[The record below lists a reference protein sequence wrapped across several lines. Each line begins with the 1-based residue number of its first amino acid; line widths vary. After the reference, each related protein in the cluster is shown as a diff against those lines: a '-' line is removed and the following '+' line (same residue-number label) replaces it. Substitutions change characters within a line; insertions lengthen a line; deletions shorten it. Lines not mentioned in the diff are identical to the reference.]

1 MSDNSISVT
10 GDFWLG
16 TKNIDSILNTLRIV
30 LNDAKHSVKM
40 TAYSLTY
47 SKEFFDLLE
56 SVLKKEFPF
65 TLIINRYEKE
75 DFNGVRSL
83 MSRLM
88 KDYPNFVVRTFDPD
102 EGDLHA
108 KIVVI
113 DHQLGD
119 CQALIGSANLSWRGI
134 AKNHELLIKTFGD
147 SADTVGDLFD
157 LILKKT
163 SGVPK

>member
-16 TKNIDSILNTLRIV
+16 TKNIDSILNTLRTV
-30 LNDAKHSVKM
+30 LCDAEHSVKM

-47 SKEFFDLLE
+47 STEFFDLLE
-56 SVLKKEFPF
+56 SVLKKEFPV
-65 TLIINRYEKE
+65 TLIINRYENE
-75 DFNGVRSL
+75 DFDGVRSL
-83 MSRLM
+83 VSRLM
-88 KDYPNFVVRTFDPD
+88 KKYPNFVVKTFNPD

-113 DHQLGD
+113 DHQLEN

-134 AKNHELLIKTFGD
+134 AKNHELLIKLTGD
-147 SADTVGDLFD
+147 SAETVGDLFD
-157 LILKKT
+157 LIFKKT
-163 SGVPK
+163 TDVK

>member
-16 TKNIDSILNTLRIV
+16 TKNIDSILNTLRTV
-30 LNDAKHSVKM
+30 LCDAEHSVKM

-56 SVLKKEFPF
+56 SVLEKGFPV

-83 MSRLM
+83 MGRLM
-88 KDYPNFVVRTFDPD
+88 KTYSNFIVKTFVPD

-113 DHQLGD
+113 DHQLEN
-119 CQALIGSANLSWRGI
+119 CQALIGSANLSWRAI
-134 AKNHELLIKTFGD
+134 AKNHELLIKLTGD
-147 SADTVGDLFD
+147 SAETVGNLFE
-157 LILKKT
+157 LILKK
-163 SGVPK
+163 SDDV

>member
-16 TKNIDSILNTLRIV
+16 TKNIDSILNTLRTV
-30 LNDAKHSVKM
+30 LCDAEHSVKM

-56 SVLKKEFPF
+56 SVLEKGFPV

-83 MSRLM
+83 MGRLM
-88 KDYPNFVVRTFDPD
+88 KTYSNFIVKTFVPD

-113 DHQLGD
+113 DHQLEN
-119 CQALIGSANLSWRGI
+119 CQALIGSANLSWRAI
-134 AKNHELLIKTFGD
+134 AKNHELLIKLTGD
-147 SADTVGDLFD
+147 SAETVGDLLE
-157 LILKKT
+157 LILKK
-163 SGVPK
+163 SDDV

>member
-16 TKNIDSILNTLRIV
+16 TKNIDSVLNTLRTV
-30 LNDAKHSVKM
+30 LCDAEHSVKM

-56 SVLKKEFPF
+56 SVLEKGFPV

-83 MSRLM
+83 VGRLM
-88 KDYPNFVVRTFDPD
+88 KKYSNFIVKSFVPD

-113 DHQLGD
+113 DHQLEN
-119 CQALIGSANLSWRGI
+119 CQALIGSANLSWRAI
-134 AKNHELLIKTFGD
+134 AKNHELLIKLTDD
-147 SADTVGDLFD
+147 SAETVGDLFD
-157 LILKKT
+157 LILKK
-163 SGVPK
+163 SKDV